1 MIDRCHGRQHPHCLL
16 NQVLDGSDVARSVC
30 TKCQMNL
37 GDLDLAAANVGQQ
50 LKLSAAESDFES
62 ELALDDA
69 IRRAKALI
77 DRTDRSES
85 DDPTKKTS
93 APFDTINGDVDWTKS
108 RKPLVP
114 DDGVAGYKIIRCIG
128 SGGMGDVY
136 LAEQHQPVQRQVA
149 LKLIKVGMNSQQ
161 VLARFQAEQQ
171 ALAIMDH
178 PGIARVFDG
187 GMTDRG
193 HPYFAME
200 YVDGIPLTEYCDQHQ
215 LSINDRLK
223 LFVQVCDAVAHAH
236 QKGIIHRDL
245 KPSNIL
251 VRHQAGQTHGE
262 PTALAASIER
272 PTSTESGPEV
282 SAFGSNV
289 QAGSSGQRRTSRPVS
304 KVIDFGLAKA
314 LHFQLTDET
323 TLTRHFSAMGTVRY
337 MSPEQADGKAGGAD
351 TRSDIYSLGVLLFE
365 LLTGSTPLTKEMTD
379 RQSSFELLQRIRSDN
394 PVRPSVRIRNQS
406 ETDPLVAANRR
417 SDLSILSRELRRDL
431 DWIVL
436 KAIETDRE
444 RRYETVAAFT
454 DDIERYLAAEPVAAR
469 PPSSRYRLHKFAS
482 KHRVGVAVATM
493 FATLLI
499 ATSAIS
505 MSLYLTANAQRA
517 RAEQSER
524 SATAALEI
532 AKVAE
537 QNAVQEQQ
545 RATES
550 ERVALAQS
558 KSSDEMIDFLGDV
571 MAPAR
576 PDFLMALGDSEVDTR
591 SRAQRV
597 REELG
602 DAPLV
607 QARLMNLVGSTYL
620 GIGRVREA
628 SELLKDALEI
638 RQRHLPDDDPDVAES
653 LHNLGDLHFFQG
665 RHDTGRELAERAVEI
680 RTRILGPDDPKTL
693 TSQMLVLM
701 TQLQGPHM
709 NDSQL
714 RFTVVRQHREQWEDL
729 LQRRSKSVP
738 ADHPDLAKLHLLVA
752 SQAAF
757 LNEKI
762 KAFQHAAQAMRIFN
776 QQEAHSHIGELLN
789 LFVRAQASDASGDG
803 SSRDAALRKIL
814 EIGPEVFGGNEF
826 HPLLL
831 YLQSNLQFHETDRQE
846 SERLARAA
854 VKGCRDVYGDEPRTA
869 HALGALGK
877 LLTRGGDPEQMAEGI
892 GLLEEAIEIQT
903 QCLGPSHWETGFSHA
918 ALGIGLSWKAGAY
931 TEQAIFHL
939 RKSLEIFLAGGFV
952 DYSYLDKVASYELF
966 TLIERTDR
974 TERDLQPVIDNLDAR
989 LKVHPRHSDTLFHRG
1004 ATHRALNEFDQAA
1017 ACQLK
1022 SLRIVSKQ
1030 PSTGPSDPS
1039 CWIRIAMWA
1048 SLGDNRALRD
1058 EIRTELIHRFADDAE
1073 EELALP
1079 MAIVLLLGPCN
1090 AAMLDRIGPWIE
1102 QSDGQ
1107 DDPGFQQVARAL
1119 YQYRGGRYESAL
1131 KLVGQ
1136 AVDQETETDRSQIL
1150 MRLIESLCYRRLDQS
1165 DASQQ
1170 AIAAITPAVIDKAET
1185 GVTAKQIQDMH
1196 FRKPYFETKRDYLA
1210 DQLDWVACQVLW
1222 RETQLAEGQ
1231 ENFDRKLAFN
1241 VNSTLDDTTADDGLI
1256 TLREAIAH
1264 ANLYN
1269 MNEADPSK
1277 ADTITF
1283 DPKAFGTPQT
1293 IILTKGPLW
1302 IADSVSIQGPGANRL
1317 TISGNQ
1323 LPHRVFEISDRQNR
1337 FIDVTLSGFTIR
1349 DGGDGTTSI
1358 RGAGIQN
1365 FENLALLNVAFIDNL
1380 AVRQS
1385 GGGLYHDHGKLIIR
1399 GCTFTGGNAF
1409 NGGGI
1414 NINGGTADIFQ
1425 STISGNF
1432 AHNSGAGITPLGGV
1446 VTVRHCT
1453 ITNNRADSPDIGV
1466 GAGGGLRP
1474 APNTLR
1480 IHHSI
1485 VAGNLGTKGKVD
1497 DIYLTVAADSAFN
1510 LIGDA
1515 ATSGGLKHGL
1525 NHNIVGDEGI
1535 GSIDPLLGP
1544 LADNGGT
1551 THTHALL
1558 SGSPAIDAGD
1568 PNAMAGESNVPE
1580 LDQRGSLRI
1589 VDDSDT
1595 TGVGIDIG
1603 AVERSIP

>member
-1 MIDRCHGRQHPHCLL
+1 LL
-16 NQVLDGSDVARSVC
+16 NQVLDGSDVAPSVC
-30 TKCQMNL
+30 ARCQLNL
-37 GDLDLAAANVGQQ
+37 SELELTAANVGRQ
-50 LKLSAAESDFES
+50 LKSSVTDSEFES
-62 ELALDDA
+62 EPALDDA
-69 IRRAKALI
+69 IQRAKALI
-77 DRTDRSES
+77 DRPNEWKPAESES
-85 DDPTKKTS
+85 VERSQKSS
-93 APFDTINGDVDWTKS
+93 AQIDTFHGDVDWTKS
-108 RKPLVP
+108 NKPLEL
-114 DDGVAGYKIIRCIG
+114 DDGVAGYRINRCIG

-136 LAEQHQPVQRQVA
+136 LAEQQQPVQRQVA
-149 LKLIKVGMNSQQ
+149 LKLIKAGMDSQQ
-161 VLARFQAEQQ
+161 VLARFAAEQQ
-171 ALAIMDH
+171 ALAMMDH

-215 LSINDRLK
+215 LSIHDRLK
-223 LFVQVCDAVAHAH
+223 LFAQVCDAVAHAH

-251 VRHQAGQTHGE
+251 VRHHASQTNRE
-262 PTALAASIER
+262 PTALAAGTTPNPSNA
-272 PTSTESGPEV
+272 PAPEV
-282 SAFGSNV
+282 RAVGSNV
-289 QAGSSGQRRTSRPVS
+289 GTGSSGQRGTRKPCC

-337 MSPEQADGKAGGAD
+337 MSPEQAEGKAGGAD
-351 TRSDIYSLGVLLFE
+351 TRSDIYSLGILLFE

-379 RQSSFELLQRIRSDN
+379 RQSSFELLQRIRSDH
-394 PVRPSVRIRNQS
+394 PVRPSVRIRDQS
-406 ETDPLVAANRR
+406 ETDPQIAANRR
-417 SDLSILSRELRRDL
+417 SDLAILSRELRRDL

-444 RRYETVAAFT
+444 RRYETVSAFV
-454 DDIERYLAAEPVAAR
+454 DDIERYLTAEPVEAR
-469 PPSSRYRLHKFAS
+469 PPSSRYRLHKFVS
-482 KHRVGVAVATM
+482 KHRVAVAVASTLI
-493 FATLLI
+493 TLLI
-499 ATSAIS
+499 ATSAVS
-505 MSLYLTANAQRA
+505 TSLYLTANSQRA
-517 RAEQSER
+517 RAERSER
-524 SATAALEI
+524 SATTALEI
-532 AKVAE
+532 AKAAE
-537 QNAVQEQQ
+537 QNAIHEQQ
-545 RATES
+545 RATKS

-576 PDFLMALGDSEVDTR
+576 PDFLMALGDTEVDTR

-638 RQRHLPDDDPDVAES
+638 RQRMLPDDDPDVAES

-665 RHDTGRELAERAVEI
+665 RNDTGRELAERAVEI
-680 RTRILGPDDPKTL
+680 RTRIFGPDDPKTL
-693 TSQMLVLM
+693 TSRMLVLM

-714 RFTVVRQHREQWEDL
+714 RFSVVRQLMEQWEEIL
-729 LQRRSKSVP
+729 ARRSKSVP
-738 ADHPDLAKLHLLVA
+738 ADHPDLAKLHLMVA

-762 KAFQHAAQAMRIFN
+762 KAFQHAATAMRIFK
-776 QQEAHSHIGELLN
+776 QQEAQSHIGELLN
-789 LFVRAQASDASGDG
+789 LFVRAQASEASGDT
-803 SSRDAALRKIL
+803 SSRDAALRKTL
-814 EIGPEVFGGNEF
+814 EIGPEVFGGNAV

-831 YLQSNLQFHETDRQE
+831 YLLSNLQFNETDRQE

-854 VKGCRDVYGDEPRTA
+854 VNGCRDVYGNEPRTA
-869 HALGALGK
+869 SALQALGK
-877 LLTRGGDPEQMAEGI
+877 LLISGGDPEQTAEGI
-892 GLLEEAIEIQT
+892 GLLEEAIEIQS

-918 ALGIGLSWKAGAY
+918 GLGTGLSWKAGAY

-939 RKSLEIFLAGGFV
+939 RRALEIFQAGGFF
-952 DYSYLDKVASYELF
+952 DYSYLDKAASYALF
-966 TLIERTDR
+966 SLIERTDR
-974 TERDLQPVIDNLDAR
+974 IDRDLQPVIENLDSR
-989 LKVHPRHSDTLFHRG
+989 LKMHPGHWDTLYHRG
-1004 ATHRALNEFDQAA
+1004 ATHRALDEFDQAA

-1022 SLRIVSKQ
+1022 SLRIVGKM
-1030 PSTGPSDPS
+1030 PPAGPADQAN
-1039 CWIRIAMWA
+1039 WIRIAMWA
-1048 SLGDNRALRD
+1048 SLSDNRVRRD
-1058 EIRTELIHRFADDAE
+1058 EIRTELIHRFTDVKE
-1073 EELALP
+1073 KEISLP
-1079 MAIVLLLGPCN
+1079 MAVVLLLGPCD
-1090 AAMLDRIGPWIE
+1090 AAMLERIGRWIE
-1102 QSDGQ
+1102 QSDGPK
-1107 DDPGFQQVARAL
+1107 DPGFQQVARAL
-1119 YQYRGGRYESAL
+1119 LEYRGGRYESAL
-1131 KLVGQ
+1131 RLAGE
-1136 AVDQETETDRSQIL
+1136 AIDHETETDRNQIL
-1150 MRLIESLCYRRLDQS
+1150 RRLIESLCYRRLEQP
-1165 DASQQ
+1165 DAAQQ
-1170 AIAAITPAVIDKAET
+1170 AIAAITPAVIDSAEIGIT
-1185 GVTAKQIQDMH
+1185 TNQIQNSH
-1196 FRKPYFETKRDYLA
+1196 LRATYHGTSKNYLA

-1231 ENFDRKLAFN
+1231 VSIDPKLAFN
-1241 VNSTLDDTTADDGLI
+1241 LNSNLDNTIANDGLV
-1256 TLREAIAH
+1256 TLREAIIH
-1264 ANLYN
+1264 ANWHN

-1277 ADTITF
+1277 SDTITF
-1283 DPKAFGTPQT
+1283 DPEVFGTPQT
-1293 IILTKGPLW
+1293 IILTDGQLW
-1302 IADSVSIQGPGANRL
+1302 IADSISIQGPGADRL

-1323 LPHRVFEISDRQNR
+1323 LPDRVFEISDRQSSL
-1337 FIDVTLSGFTIR
+1337 IDVTLSGLTIR

-1358 RGAGIQN
+1358 QGAGIRN
-1365 FENLALLNVAFIDNL
+1365 SENLTLLNVALVNNR
-1380 AVRQS
+1380 AVRHS
-1385 GGGLYHDHGKLIIR
+1385 GGGLYHDQGDLIVR
-1399 GCTFTGGNAF
+1399 DCTVTGGNGF

-1414 NINGGTADIFQ
+1414 NIDGGTADIFQ

-1515 ATSGGLKHGL
+1515 ATSGGLKHGV
-1525 NHNIVGDEGI
+1525 NHNIVGSEGI
-1535 GSIDPLLGP
+1535 GSIDPMLGS

-1551 THTHALL
+1551 THTHALVA
-1558 SGSPAIDAGD
+1558 GSPAIDAGD
-1568 PNAMAGESNVPE
+1568 PNAVAGESNVPE
-1580 LDQRGSLRI
+1580 LDQRGATRV
-1589 VDDSDT
+1589 VDDPDA
-1595 TGVGIDIG
+1595 TGLGIDIG
-1603 AVERSIP
+1603 AVEYFIPL